1 MGRRAYSDF
10 AWEVR
15 GAYIYPLVFF
25 SAIVLQSSSRSQQQA
40 KVFLDTSSY
49 FHAHETVAFVS
60 ICHIY
65 VPIAPCSRAKQL
77 VVSASTQSS
86 IVASLTSSSADKP
99 GEAELK
105 TP

>member
-25 SAIVLQSSSRSQQQA
+25 SAIVLQSSFRDRQQV
-40 KVFLDTSSY
+40 KVFLNTSSY
-49 FHAHETVAFVS
+49 FHTLETVTFVS
-60 ICHIY
+60 IFHMY
-65 VPIAPCSRAKQL
+65 VPIAPRSRAKQL
-77 VVSASTQSS
+77 VASASTQSS

-99 GEAELK
+99 SEAELK
-105 TP
+105 TS